1 MAWAVFW
8 KNNIAIKIHGLK
20 EYNSN
25 NETFKESNFKF
36 ISEGLAV
43 KTKDSMIV
51 ITHLQFPGKR
61 IISALD
67 AANAHAEFFE
77 K

>member
-1 MAWAVFW
+1 
-8 KNNIAIKIHGLK
+8 LK
-20 EYNSN
+20 EYNAN
-25 NETFKESNFKF
+25 KEAFKRNDFKF

-61 IISALD
+61 IISASD